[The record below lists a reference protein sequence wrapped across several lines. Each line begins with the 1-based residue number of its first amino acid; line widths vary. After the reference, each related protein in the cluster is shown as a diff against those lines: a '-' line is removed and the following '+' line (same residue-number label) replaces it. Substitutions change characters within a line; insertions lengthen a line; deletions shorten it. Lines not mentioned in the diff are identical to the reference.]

1 MHMKP
6 HLFFTFLI
14 LFTLFQGKAQNA
26 TNGKEFNIVSDD
38 VTLYGKEY
46 GKGEPVILLHG
57 AMVDIDDW
65 ENQIPAL
72 ATRYRVIVFD
82 SRGHGKSS
90 FTDKPM
96 SYQLMSDD
104 LLNVM
109 RELKIDSASFIGFGD
124 GGNILIE
131 LAINHPE
138 KIKKMIL
145 IGANLKPTPDAV
157 YPYFL
162 QKVKDWDL
170 DKMTLLL
177 KSRFIRNPNPELL
190 NTFARRM
197 QFMLLNEPKWELKD
211 MSQIAVPTL
220 VMASDYGLVTVRHS
234 FDIFENL
241 QNANLCVIPG
251 SKHYSI
257 KEKPALV
264 NTVIM
269 DFLNQRFEKIARY

>member
-1 MHMKP
+1 MISRF
-6 HLFFTFLI
+6 LFLLLL
-14 LFTLFQGKAQNA
+14 LFSLSKGNAQSA
-26 TNGKEFNIVSDD
+26 VNGKEFNVVSDD
-38 VTLYGKEY
+38 ITLYGKEY

-65 ENQIPAL
+65 ENQIPIL

-96 SYQLMSDD
+96 SYKLMSEDV
-104 LLNVM
+104 LSVM
-109 RELKIDSASFIGFGD
+109 NELKIDSANFIGFGD
-124 GGNILIE
+124 GGNVLIE
-131 LAINHPE
+131 LGIHHAE

-177 KSRFIRNPNPELL
+177 KARFVGNPNPELL

-197 QFMLLNEPKWELKD
+197 QFLLLNEPTWELRD
-211 MSQIAVPTL
+211 MASITIPTL

-241 QNANLCVIPG
+241 QNSNLCVIPG
-251 SKHYSI
+251 AKHYSI

-264 NTVIM
+264 NAVIM
-269 DFLNQRFEKIARY
+269 DFLNRPFEKIARY